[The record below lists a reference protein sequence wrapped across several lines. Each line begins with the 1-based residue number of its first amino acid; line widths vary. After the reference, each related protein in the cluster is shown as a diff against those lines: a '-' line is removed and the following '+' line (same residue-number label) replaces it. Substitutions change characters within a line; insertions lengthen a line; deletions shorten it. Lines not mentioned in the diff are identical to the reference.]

1 MVRVK
6 PMNKL
11 NDVKKSELTP
21 AEEFRLSELRFCLF
35 LGGFILYELLVLLMH
50 VVFILLNGSITATVW
65 GAITVLI
72 IFWIAMR
79 IEEFLHG

>member
-1 MVRVK
+1 
-6 PMNKL
+6 MNKL

-21 AEEFRLSELRFCLF
+21 AEEFRLFELRFCLY

-50 VVFILLNGSITATVW
+50 VVFILLNGSISSTVW

-79 IEEFLHG
+79 IEEVLHG

>member
-1 MVRVK
+1 MVKVK

-21 AEEFRLSELRFCLF
+21 SEGFRLYELRFCLF
-35 LGGFILYELLVLLMH
+35 LGGFILYEILVLLMH
-50 VVFILLNGSITATVW
+50 VVFILLNGSIASTVW

-72 IFWIAMR
+72 IFWIAMC
-79 IEEFLHG
+79 IEEVLHG